1 MLHLRLHML
10 FWFLAFVQSYSHA
23 KWTMTTEMHKK
34 EEWKRDILIASVL
47 NCYKGCVNSI
57 TCPLVVS
64 TGVVD
69 PMCFSWLNTHAH
81 TVTHRLCDCKSCEWQ
96 VNLPSHPWKAMGFG
110 WVCVLCS
117 SVGRRLSSW
126 YVLNLYLFLS
136 VFSWHIWV
144 GSCWCVSAH
153 VTYTVRHALV
163 RFSIQVNLLY
173 DLNLMR
179 MALLFAVS
187 EAECSGK
194 FTIGWKALREDC

>member
-1 MLHLRLHML
+1 
-10 FWFLAFVQSYSHA
+10 
-23 KWTMTTEMHKK
+23 MHKK
-34 EEWKRDILIASVL
+34 EEWTRDILIASVL

-69 PMCFSWLNTHAH
+69 PMCLSWLNTHTH
-81 TVTHRLCDCKSCEWQ
+81 TRTVTHRLCDCKSCEWQ
-96 VNLPSHPWKAMGFG
+96 VNLLSHPWKAIGFG

-136 VFSWHIWV
+136 VFPGISGLAAADYVFLRMWLTQLDMHYSDSQSRWT
-144 GSCWCVSAH
+144 SCTTWISCAWP
-153 VTYTVRHALV
+153 
-163 RFSIQVNLLY
+163 
-173 DLNLMR
+173 
-179 MALLFAVS
+179 LLFAVS

>member
-1 MLHLRLHML
+1 
-10 FWFLAFVQSYSHA
+10 
-23 KWTMTTEMHKK
+23 MTTEMHKK

-57 TCPLVVS
+57 TCPLVVY

-136 VFSWHIWV
+136 VFFPGI
-144 GSCWCVSAH
+144 
-153 VTYTVRHALV
+153 
-163 RFSIQVNLLY
+163 
-173 DLNLMR
+173 
-179 MALLFAVS
+179 
-187 EAECSGK
+187 SGLAAADYV
-194 FTIGWKALREDC
+194 FLHM

>member
-1 MLHLRLHML
+1 MLIKHRMFDWIFDWILNNFRLNFRLNFDIEISIEFLKKSIEFYIFSSGAWKFQLRLIFFNLGCSGMPNEPWL
-10 FWFLAFVQSYSHA
+10 LRC
-23 KWTMTTEMHKK
+23 KK
-34 EEWKRDILIASVL
+34 KWKRDILIASVL

-144 GSCWCVSAH
+144 GSYVFLHMWLTQLDMH
-153 VTYTVRHALV
+153 
-163 RFSIQVNLLY
+163 
-173 DLNLMR
+173 
-179 MALLFAVS
+179 
-187 EAECSGK
+187 
-194 FTIGWKALREDC
+194 